1 MSIGRNA
8 AIAVGAAVVVGLG
21 AVGVARATSGPGATA
36 AAVTHPA
43 AAHRLVA
50 VRRPAGPRIRIARRR
65 VARFLHR
72 VTNAQATVSVAGKE
86 HTVRLDHGVVRSA
99 GDGQIV
105 LAEAGSQTVTV
116 PVMSAAIV
124 KLDGRLVSLGSIPA
138 GDVAYVV
145 RVDGNAARGVRAF
158 GPNSAP

>member
-8 AIAVGAAVVVGLG
+8 AIAVGVAAVVGLG
-21 AVGVARATSGPGATA
+21 AVGVARATSGPAATTT
-36 AAVTHPA
+36 AV
-43 AAHRLVA
+43 AAHH
-50 VRRPAGPRIRIARRR
+50 PRIARRR

-72 VTNAQATVSVAGKE
+72 VTNAEATVSVAGTE
-86 HTVRLDHGVVRSA
+86 HTVRLDHGVVSSS
-99 GDGQIV
+99 GDGRIV
-105 LAEAGSQTVTV
+105 LTEGGSQTVTI
-116 PVMSAAIV
+116 PVMPAAIV
-124 KLDGRLVSLGSIPA
+124 KLDGRLVSLGSIRS